1 MEITEK
7 SKNWGFKRGLNTVYN
22 NCTAAQYSQCLSET
36 REVIMTTEARGN
48 SMASYYTKMNGKVPL
63 TIAETE
69 KLNAVFARYDVTDWQ
84 GIE

>member
-1 MEITEK
+1 MENTDK
-7 SKNWGFKRGLNTVYN
+7 SKIWGFKKGLNAVYN
-22 NCTAAQYSQCLSET
+22 NCTASQYSRCLSET

-69 KLNAVFARYDVTDWQ
+69 KLNEVFARYGITEWQ
-84 GIE
+84 GIK